1 MKSGFR
7 VRYVAKL
14 LGLPFTVEMEVHDF
28 VPGQGWV
35 ARSVGGPQEEGTWR
49 FSSENGHTRFTYRLS
64 YRMPPAVLG
73 PLLDRWLMARR
84 WEDAI
89 TLSLAALKRLL
100 EQPGR

>member
-1 MKSGFR
+1 
-7 VRYVAKL
+7 
-14 LGLPFTVEMEVHDF
+14 
-28 VPGQGWV
+28 
-35 ARSVGGPQEEGTWR
+35 
-49 FSSENGHTRFTYRLS
+49 
-64 YRMPPAVLG
+64 MPPAVLG